1 MNREDAK
8 NAKKKRKQG
17 FLRALCAFAV
27 KILNQLCFLK
37 LGGSLI
43 TDKSREQTV
52 LPEVLA
58 RLADEVAALATRP
71 DLRLVVGHGSGSFG
85 HTEAKKYGTRQGV
98 HTPAQWRN
106 FANVAHV
113 AAKLNRHVLDAL
125 RAAGIPA
132 INAQPSASVVCR
144 DGVIVEMAVAPIQ
157 NALDHG
163 LVPLVYGDVA
173 VDEVRG
179 GTIISTEDEFRYL
192 ATHLRPAPSEIF
204 LAGIER
210 GVLTRWPDGDVIPLI
225 NSANVESIRSVLRG
239 SHAADVTGGMESKVL
254 EMLAQ
259 AQAMPGLSIRIF
271 SGVEAGAVKRALL
284 GEGVVGTVV
293 KSY

>member
-1 MNREDAK
+1 ML
-8 NAKKKRKQG
+8 
-17 FLRALCAFAV
+17 F
-27 KILNQLCFLK
+27 FLK

-52 LPEVLA
+52 LPDVLA
-58 RLADEVAALATRP
+58 RLASEVAAALAKRP

-98 HTPAQWRN
+98 RTPGQWRA

-113 AAKLNRHVLDAL
+113 AARLNRHVLDAL

-132 INAQPSASVVCR
+132 INAQPSASVVCK

-157 NALDHG
+157 HALDGG
-163 LVPLVYGDVA
+163 LVPVVYGDVA

-192 ATHLRPAPSEIF
+192 ATRLRPAPSQIL
-204 LAGIER
+204 LAGSER
-210 GVLTRWPDGDVIPLI
+210 GALTRWPDGDVIPLI
-225 NSANVESIRSVLRG
+225 TPQNIESLRPTLRG

-259 AQAMPGLSIRIF
+259 AQAMPGLRIQIF
-271 SGVEAGAVKRALL
+271 SGLEPGLVLTMVLGH
-284 GEGVVGTVV
+284 GEGGTLVTA
-293 KSY
+293 

>member
-1 MNREDAK
+1 MS
-8 NAKKKRKQG
+8 
-17 FLRALCAFAV
+17 
-27 KILNQLCFLK
+27 NQLCFLK

-43 TDKSREQTV
+43 TDKGREQTV

-58 RLADEVAALATRP
+58 RLADEIAATLATRP
-71 DLRLVVGHGSGSFG
+71 DLQLVVGHGSGSFG
-85 HTEAKKYGTRQGV
+85 HAEAKKHGTRQGV
-98 HTPAQWRN
+98 RTPEQWRA
-106 FANVAHV
+106 FADVAHV

-144 DGVIVEMAVAPIQ
+144 DGAIVEMAVTPIQ
-157 NALDHG
+157 HALDGG
-163 LVPLVYGDVA
+163 LVPVVYGDVA

-192 ATHLRPAPSEIF
+192 ATRLHPAPSEIL

-225 NSANVESIRSVLRG
+225 TPQNIESLRPALRG

-271 SGVEAGAVKRALL
+271 SGVEAGVVKRALL
-284 GEGVVGTVV
+284 REVVEGTVV
-293 KSY
+293 KS

>member
-1 MNREDAK
+1 M
-8 NAKKKRKQG
+8 
-17 FLRALCAFAV
+17 LT
-27 KILNQLCFLK
+27 FLK

-58 RLADEVAALATRP
+58 RLAEEVAAALATRP

-85 HTEAKKYGTRQGV
+85 HAEAKKHGTRQGV
-98 HTPAQWRN
+98 RTPEQWRA
-106 FANVAHV
+106 FADVAHV
-113 AAKLNRHVLDAL
+113 AAKLNRHVIDAL
-125 RAAGIPA
+125 REAGIPA

-144 DGVIVEMAVAPIQ
+144 DGVIIEMAVAPIQ
-157 NALDHG
+157 RALDGG

-173 VDEVRG
+173 VDAIRG

-192 ATHLRPAPSEIF
+192 ATRLRPAPSEIL

-210 GVLTRWPDGDVIPLI
+210 GVLTSWPDGEVIPLI
-225 NSANVESIRSVLRG
+225 TQQNIESLRPALRG

-271 SGVEAGAVKRALL
+271 AGVEAGVVKRALL
-284 GEGVVGTVV
+284 GGVVEGTVV
-293 KSY
+293 RT

>member
-1 MNREDAK
+1 M
-8 NAKKKRKQG
+8 
-17 FLRALCAFAV
+17 LT
-27 KILNQLCFLK
+27 FLK

-58 RLADEVAALATRP
+58 RLAGEIATALASRP
-71 DLRLVVGHGSGSFG
+71 DLQLVVGHGSGSFG
-85 HTEAKKYGTRQGV
+85 HAEAKKHGTRQGV
-98 HTPAQWRN
+98 RAPEQWRA
-106 FANVAHV
+106 FAEVAHV

-125 RAAGIPA
+125 RTAGIPA

-157 NALDHG
+157 RALDGG
-163 LVPLVYGDVA
+163 LVPVVYGDVA

-179 GTIISTEDEFRYL
+179 GTIISTEDEFRFL
-192 ATHLRPAPSEIF
+192 ATRLHPAPSEIL

-210 GVLTRWPDGDVIPLI
+210 GVLTRWPDGELIPLI
-225 NSANVESIRSVLRG
+225 TQQNIESLRPALRG

-259 AQAMPGLSIRIF
+259 AQAMPGLNIHIF
-271 SGVEAGAVKRALL
+271 SGVEAGVVKRALL
-284 GEGVVGTVV
+284 GEVVEGTVV
-293 KSY
+293 RA